1 MTERVNLETFINST
15 IASVQLSSF
24 RMQKYQE
31 KITTGKEINRASDDP
46 AGARKVLSLRSE
58 GLKLEQY
65 SKNIISS
72 IQSLEFTT
80 STLNGAADFLARAQ
94 ELAIQGVNGAT
105 DQEGRDAVA
114 SEINGI
120 LESMLQV
127 ANTSRMGRYIF
138 AGTKTTTTPFEVT
151 RNSAGDISG
160 VTYNGNREKIKYP
173 VGPGFSSQVNQ
184 PGEEVFMDN
193 NLLASIISLRDNL
206 ANGAVTLALDNLGDI
221 KDAYTDVT
229 QFISK
234 SGAVAS
240 ALEFSDNRIAD
251 TKVALQATLGDLEGA
266 DLAEIV
272 LKLKEQ
278 EGILQAA
285 LASGMF
291 MLNTSILDYM

>member
-1 MTERVNLETFINST
+1 MTERVTLETIINST
-15 IASVQLSSF
+15 IASVQLSSL

-46 AGARKVLSLRSE
+46 AGTRKVLSLRSE

-65 SKNIISS
+65 SKNIVSS

-80 STLNGAADFLARAQ
+80 STLNGAANFLQRVQ

-105 DQEGRDAVA
+105 DQEGRNAVA

-120 LESMLQV
+120 LESMLQI
-127 ANTSRMGRYIF
+127 ANASRSGRYIF
-138 AGTKTTTTPFEVT
+138 AGTKTTTMPFEVT
-151 RNSAGDISG
+151 RNSAGEISG
-160 VTYNGNREKIKYP
+160 VTYNGNREKIRYP

-193 NLLASIISLRDNL
+193 NLLASLISLRDNL
-206 ANGAVTLALDNLGDI
+206 ANGAVSLASGNLGNVKNAHTDI
-221 KDAYTDVT
+221 TH
-229 QFISK
+229 FMSK
-234 SGAVAS
+234 AGAVAS
-240 ALEFSDNRIAD
+240 ALEFSDNRIKD
-251 TKVALQATLGDLEGA
+251 TQVALQATLGDIEGA

-278 EGILQAA
+278 EGVLQAA

>member
-1 MTERVNLETFINST
+1 MTERVTLETIINST
-15 IASVQLSSF
+15 IASVQLSSL

-46 AGARKVLSLRSE
+46 AGTRKVLSLRSE
-58 GLKLEQY
+58 DLKLEQY
-65 SKNIISS
+65 SKNIVSS

-80 STLNGAADFLARAQ
+80 STLNGAANFLQRVQ

-105 DQEGRDAVA
+105 DQEGRNAVA

-120 LESMLQV
+120 LESMLQI
-127 ANTSRMGRYIF
+127 ANASRSGRYIF
-138 AGTKTTTTPFEVT
+138 AGTKTTTMPFEAT
-151 RNSAGDISG
+151 RNSAGEISG
-160 VTYNGNREKIKYP
+160 VTYNGNREKIRYP

-193 NLLASIISLRDNL
+193 NLLASLISLRDNL
-206 ANGAVTLALDNLGDI
+206 ANGAVSLASGNLGNV
-221 KDAYTDVT
+221 KNAYTDVT

-234 SGAVAS
+234 GGAVAS
-240 ALEFSDNRIAD
+240 ALEFSDNRIKD
-251 TKVALQATLGDLEGA
+251 TQVALQTTLGDLEGA

-278 EGILQAA
+278 EGVLQAA

>member
-1 MTERVNLETFINST
+1 MTERVTLETIINST
-15 IASVQLSSF
+15 IASVQLSSL
-24 RMQKYQE
+24 RMRKYQE

-46 AGARKVLSLRSE
+46 AGTRKVLSLRSE
-58 GLKLEQY
+58 DLKLEQY
-65 SKNIISS
+65 SKNIVSS

-80 STLNGAADFLARAQ
+80 STLNGAANFLQRVQ

-105 DQEGRDAVA
+105 DQEGRNAVA

-120 LESMLQV
+120 LESMLQI
-127 ANTSRMGRYIF
+127 ANASRSGRYIF

-151 RNSAGDISG
+151 RNSAGEISG
-160 VTYNGNREKIKYP
+160 VTYNGNREKIRYP

-193 NLLASIISLRDNL
+193 NLLASLISLRDNL
-206 ANGAVTLALDNLGDI
+206 ANGAVSLASGNLGNV
-221 KDAYTDVT
+221 KNAYTDVT

-234 SGAVAS
+234 GGAVAS
-240 ALEFSDNRIAD
+240 ALEFSDNRIKD
-251 TKVALQATLGDLEGA
+251 TQVALQTTLGDLEGA

-278 EGILQAA
+278 EGVLQAA

>member
-46 AGARKVLSLRSE
+46 AGTRKVLSLRSE

-229 QFISK
+229 QFISE

>member
-1 MTERVNLETFINST
+1 MTERVTLETIINST
-15 IASVQLSSF
+15 IASVQLSSL

-46 AGARKVLSLRSE
+46 AGTRKVLSLRSE
-58 GLKLEQY
+58 DLKLEQY
-65 SKNIISS
+65 SKNIVSS

-80 STLNGAADFLARAQ
+80 STLNGAANFLQRVQ

-105 DQEGRDAVA
+105 DQEGRNAVA

-120 LESMLQV
+120 LESMLQI
-127 ANTSRMGRYIF
+127 ANTSRSGRYIF
-138 AGTKTTTTPFEVT
+138 AGTKTTTMPFEAT
-151 RNSAGDISG
+151 RNSAGEISG
-160 VTYNGNREKIKYP
+160 VTYNGNREKIRYP

-193 NLLASIISLRDNL
+193 NLLASLISLRDNL
-206 ANGAVTLALDNLGDI
+206 ANGAVSLASGNLGNV
-221 KDAYTDVT
+221 KNAYTDVT

-234 SGAVAS
+234 GGAVAS
-240 ALEFSDNRIAD
+240 ALEFSDNRIKD
-251 TKVALQATLGDLEGA
+251 TQVALQTTLGDLEGA

-278 EGILQAA
+278 EGVLQAA

>member
-206 ANGAVTLALDNLGDI
+206 ANGAVNLALDNLGDI

-229 QFISK
+229 QFIAK

-266 DLAEIV
+266 DLAEII

>member
-1 MTERVNLETFINST
+1 
-15 IASVQLSSF
+15 
-24 RMQKYQE
+24 MQKYQE

-229 QFISK
+229 QFISE

>member
-105 DQEGRDAVA
+105 DQEGRNAVA

>member
-46 AGARKVLSLRSE
+46 AGTRKVLSLRSE

-206 ANGAVTLALDNLGDI
+206 ANGAVNLAFDNLGDI

-291 MLNTSILDYM
+291 MLNTSILNYM

>member
-266 DLAEIV
+266 DLAEII

>member
-229 QFISK
+229 QFIAK

-266 DLAEIV
+266 DLAEII

-278 EGILQAA
+278 EGILQAS

-291 MLNTSILDYM
+291 MLNTSILNYM

>member
-229 QFISK
+229 QFIAK

-266 DLAEIV
+266 DLAEII

>member
-46 AGARKVLSLRSE
+46 AGTRKVLSLRSE

-206 ANGAVTLALDNLGDI
+206 ANGAVNLALDNLGDI

>member
-1 MTERVNLETFINST
+1 MTERVTLETIINST
-15 IASVQLSSF
+15 IASVQLSSL

-46 AGARKVLSLRSE
+46 AGTRKVLSLRSE

-65 SKNIISS
+65 SKNIVSS

-80 STLNGAADFLARAQ
+80 STLNGAANFLQRVQ

-105 DQEGRDAVA
+105 DQEGRNAVA

-120 LESMLQV
+120 LESMLQI
-127 ANTSRMGRYIF
+127 ANTSRSGRYIF
-138 AGTKTTTTPFEVT
+138 AGTKTTTMPFEVT
-151 RNSAGDISG
+151 RNSAGEISG
-160 VTYNGNREKIKYP
+160 VTYNGNREKIRYP

-206 ANGAVTLALDNLGDI
+206 ANGAVNLALDNLGDI

-234 SGAVAS
+234 GGAVAS
-240 ALEFSDNRIAD
+240 ALEFSDNRIKD
-251 TKVALQATLGDLEGA
+251 TQVALQTTLGDLEGA

-278 EGILQAA
+278 EGVLQAA

>member
-1 MTERVNLETFINST
+1 
-15 IASVQLSSF
+15 
-24 RMQKYQE
+24 MQKYQE

-46 AGARKVLSLRSE
+46 AGTRKVLSLRSE

-206 ANGAVTLALDNLGDI
+206 ANGAVNLAFDNLGDI

-251 TKVALQATLGDLEGA
+251 TKVALQSTLGDLEGA

-278 EGILQAA
+278 EGVLQAA
-285 LASGMF
+285 LSSGMF
-291 MLNTSILDYM
+291 MLNTSILNYM

>member
-1 MTERVNLETFINST
+1 MTERVTLETIINST
-15 IASVQLSSF
+15 IASVQLSSL

-46 AGARKVLSLRSE
+46 AGTRKVLSLRSE
-58 GLKLEQY
+58 DLKLEQY
-65 SKNIISS
+65 SKNIVSS

-80 STLNGAADFLARAQ
+80 STLNGAANFLQRVQ

-105 DQEGRDAVA
+105 DQEGRNAVA

-120 LESMLQV
+120 LESMLQI
-127 ANTSRMGRYIF
+127 ANASRSGRYIF
-138 AGTKTTTTPFEVT
+138 AGTKTTTMPFEVT
-151 RNSAGDISG
+151 RNSAGEISG
-160 VTYNGNREKIKYP
+160 VTYNGNREKIRYP

-193 NLLASIISLRDNL
+193 NLLASLISLRDNL
-206 ANGAVTLALDNLGDI
+206 ANGAVSLASGNLGNV
-221 KDAYTDVT
+221 KNAYTDVT

-234 SGAVAS
+234 GGAVAS
-240 ALEFSDNRIAD
+240 ALEFSDNRIKD
-251 TKVALQATLGDLEGA
+251 TQVALQTTLGDLEGA

-278 EGILQAA
+278 EGVLQAA

>member
-1 MTERVNLETFINST
+1 MTERVTLETIINST
-15 IASVQLSSF
+15 IASVQLSSL

-46 AGARKVLSLRSE
+46 AGTRKVLSLRSE

-65 SKNIISS
+65 SKNIVSS

-80 STLNGAADFLARAQ
+80 STLNGAANFLQRVQ

-105 DQEGRDAVA
+105 DQEGRNAVA

-120 LESMLQV
+120 LESMLQI
-127 ANTSRMGRYIF
+127 ANASRSGRYIF
-138 AGTKTTTTPFEVT
+138 AGTKTTTMPFEVT
-151 RNSAGDISG
+151 RNSAGEIS
-160 VTYNGNREKIKYP
+160 VVAYNGNREKIRYP

-193 NLLASIISLRDNL
+193 NLLASLISLRDNL
-206 ANGAVTLALDNLGDI
+206 ANGAVSLASGNLGNV
-221 KDAYTDVT
+221 KNAYTDVT

-234 SGAVAS
+234 GGAVAS
-240 ALEFSDNRIAD
+240 ALEFSDNRIKD
-251 TKVALQATLGDLEGA
+251 TQVALQTTLGDLEGA

-278 EGILQAA
+278 EGVLQAA

>member
-206 ANGAVTLALDNLGDI
+206 ANGAVNLALDNLGDI